1 MLDKILKYEEEK
13 DDKLFEEIKKYI
25 EEKIKEMWKNVESIW
40 EIHYKSII
48 SSVYEEY
55 QKAIYK
61 NTFRKR
67 FDKKLKKIINNTLKK
82 TFKYNVVFEFVKI
95 ALWRKDV
102 NMEILENWVI
112 KYLNSKGWYNRDY
125 IEIKAREILSQT
137 IMEVINKLNLENWEI
152 KYKSVYSYIMSYL
165 KIATVKILRNENPID
180 IPYDILWIRN
190 TSRVVS
196 DNYDDQLTKVQKQR
210 KNRIRKIIDK
220 DNNMKIDSIYNQWY
234 VNKIKSEDLDY
245 KDNLEWTYYMKYL
258 KEKTNNPLAVQITTM
273 VIKENYSL
281 TECSKKFNI
290 SVNEV
295 KKILDKSKKILSE
308 IIDST

>member
-245 KDNLEWTYYMKYL
+245 KDNLEWEYYMRYL

-273 VIKENYSL
+273 VMKENYSL